1 METLHY
7 DAFISYRHTE
17 KDIAVAKELQQSLE
31 RFRIPKSIRQA
42 YGMEKISRIFR
53 DQEDLEMTSDLS
65 RKIDEALDASD
76 YLIVVCA
83 VQMVH
88 PRIGDLR
95 RKTRR

>member
-53 DQEDLEMTSDLS
+53 DQEELEITSDLS
-65 RKIDEALDASD
+65 KRIEDALRTSE
-76 YLIVVCA
+76 YLIVICSPGYKQSSGA
-83 VQMVH
+83 CGNWR
-88 PRIGDLR
+88 PS
-95 RKTRR
+95 